1 MPEFDKYA
9 PYVWTCYAI
18 AGVVLVGLVVWT
30 AYRAR
35 EAQRRLDAVEADR
48 KTESRTP

>member
-18 AGVVLVGLVVWT
+18 AGVVLVGLVAWT
-30 AYRAR
+30 IYRAR
-35 EAQRRLDAVEADR
+35 EANRRLAAIENDDPSS
-48 KTESRTP
+48 ESKS